1 MILPGKNRSLTS
13 LGIENVDEAVL
24 DSAFMAAS
32 KGQSTIK

>member
-13 LGIENVDEAVL
+13 PGIENVDEAVL

-32 KGQSTIK
+32 RGQSAET